1 MSGSY
6 ETLDETVLSARLALI
21 ALPGP
26 VIDEVIGSEQ
36 GAFLELTGVGYP
48 AEWPTEDRHVLG
60 LRKRQISEGDDYR
73 WLLRAVVTRSH
84 PTMVGRIGFHGP
96 PDADGVVEIG
106 YRIDSAFRRRGFGFE
121 CAARLIEAA
130 ERASGRLGR
139 ASVDR
144 PGERAVAPNRGA
156 AGIPPDR
163 RADGRDRR
171 PGARVRAESYPGK
184 TVAQSSFIEM
194 TVQPSVAAR
203 ASVAARRDVDVEP
216 VRLEA
221 AQKHQHRPVD
231 AFDVS
236 AAKRRV
242 GRRQQVPLPVCA
254 AHFLLQYLR
263 RPPAARAVGRRPE
276 RWVIDPEGVAVDR
289 HHARDLVVVTTG

>member
-26 VIDEVIGSEQ
+26 VIDEVIGSEHE
-36 GAFLELTGVGYP
+36 AFLELTGVVYP
-48 AEWPTEDRHVLG
+48 AEWPSEDRHVLG

-130 ERASGRLGR
+130 ERASIAPENEPSLRIAERLGFR
-139 ASVDR
+139 LIGEQMDEIDGLELVFERKAIPGR
-144 PGERAVAPNRGA
+144 PSSNR
-156 AGIPPDR
+156 P
-163 RADGRDRR
+163 
-171 PGARVRAESYPGK
+171 
-184 TVAQSSFIEM
+184 SS
-194 TVQPSVAAR
+194 R
-203 ASVAARRDVDVEP
+203 
-216 VRLEA
+216 
-221 AQKHQHRPVD
+221 
-231 AFDVS
+231 
-236 AAKRRV
+236 
-242 GRRQQVPLPVCA
+242 
-254 AHFLLQYLR
+254 
-263 RPPAARAVGRRPE
+263 
-276 RWVIDPEGVAVDR
+276 
-289 HHARDLVVVTTG
+289 